1 MTLKVGIDFGTSN
14 SGVAVYDG
22 RRVTVLPVDR
32 QNVQPEVVK
41 TVLYVTRDY
50 QAYIGQEAVELYYR
64 DNINRQRRFV
74 KQWAGEIDYRG
85 ADMHYVRDIYVYVD
99 ELKPGRLL
107 QYLKTALRKEGYRGT
122 QIFERYYSVGDL
134 AKTYLSLLK
143 ARAEAVLGEKIE
155 SATLGRPVKFAQT
168 PEADRKAEET
178 LRQAAHEAG
187 FKQVDFELE
196 PIAAALDY
204 EQTLAGPQNVVIFD
218 FGGGTLDI
226 AVMRLGGPSPMRG
239 QAGSG
244 RRVYASGGV
253 DVAGSDFDRAIIEKR
268 MLPHFGLGLIRHQP
282 EILEM
287 VQAVPD
293 WMALPDLATP
303 LNRNTLDK
311 AIRAGLAPA
320 RLKALQALI
329 YNDLA
334 FTFYNRVEAAKI
346 ALSNDGAAVIS
357 LDDKEIALWE
367 LYTRYQFETD
377 ILEYVAKVE
386 TVLLETLAAAGLE
399 PGSVDAIVKTGGS
412 SNIPLF
418 SSLLGKIFGAEKVK
432 QSNAFS
438 SVVAGLAIRAAGQG
452 VSPGRL

>member
-1 MTLKVGIDFGTSN
+1 MSLKVGIDFGTSN

-22 RRVTVLPVDR
+22 QRVKVLPIDR

-64 DNINRQRRFV
+64 DNVNRQRRFV

-134 AKTYLSLLK
+134 AKTYLALLK
-143 ARAEAVLGEKIE
+143 SRAEQILGEKIE
-155 SATLGRPVKFAQT
+155 SVTLGRPVKFAQT
-168 PEADRKAEET
+168 PESDRKAEET

-204 EQTLAGPQNVVIFD
+204 EQTLSKPQNIVIFD

-226 AVMRLGGPSPMRG
+226 AVMRLGGSSPMRG
-239 QAGSG
+239 QAGAE
-244 RRVYASGGV
+244 RKVYASGGV
-253 DVAGSDFDRAIIEKR
+253 DIAGSDFDRAIIEKR
-268 MLPHFGLGLIRHQP
+268 MLPHFGLGQIHHQP

-287 VQAVPD
+287 IQAVPD

-311 AIRAGLAPA
+311 AIRAGMAPV

-346 ALSNDGAAVIS
+346 ALSEAGAAVIS

-367 LYTRYQFETD
+367 LYTRWQFEAD
-377 ILEYVAKVE
+377 ILEYVARVE
-386 TVLLETLAAAGLE
+386 QVLLETLSAAGLE
-399 PGSVDAIVKTGGS
+399 PGQVDAIVKTGGS

-418 SSLLGKIFGAEKVK
+418 SALLEKIFGAEKVK

-438 SVVAGLAIRAAGQG
+438 SVVAGLAIKAASQA
-452 VSPGRL
+452 